1 METIARV
8 GTFVEAMTMTGDRLI
23 QGLALGGDVRILAAQ
38 TTESVTGVTSR
49 LDLSPVAATAL
60 GRVMTGA
67 VLLARL
73 LDKHYRNQKVT
84 LRFEGGGPLGV
95 VIAEGS
101 VDGTMRGT
109 VGEAQYDD
117 DGRVNVGEAI
127 GKSGVLTVIRGTPPD
142 GRPYTTQ
149 IHLQTGEVA
158 SDITRY
164 LAESEQIYSAVLLGV
179 LTRPTGIASAGG
191 LIVQA
196 FPHAQD
202 EAVQRIE
209 EQIRK
214 APPLS
219 VLLDKMPLEE
229 AVRQILPDS
238 DYKQIDESYNVPLQ
252 YHCGCT
258 RERALAP
265 FQLFDRLEIGDMIQK
280 GGAEVICQF
289 CGERYFLTAEE
300 LMSLPGAVDA

>member
-1 METIARV
+1 
-8 GTFVEAMTMTGDRLI
+8 MTGDRLI
-23 QGLALGGDVRILAAQ
+23 QGLALEGDVRILAAQ
-38 TTESVTGVTSR
+38 TTDSVRSVTQR

-60 GRVMTGA
+60 GRAMTGA

-101 VDGTMRGT
+101 VSGTMRGT
-109 VGEAQYDD
+109 VAEPQYDD
-117 DGRVNVGEAI
+117 DGAVNVGAAI
-127 GKSGVLTVIRGTPPD
+127 GKEGMLTVIRGTPPD

-149 IHLQTGEVA
+149 LHLENAEVA
-158 SDITRY
+158 TDITRY
-164 LAESEQIYSAVLLGV
+164 LAQSEQIYSAVLLGV
-179 LTRPTGIASAGG
+179 LSKPSGVASSGG
-191 LIVQA
+191 MIVQA
-196 FPHAQD
+196 FPHASD
-202 EAVQRIE
+202 DAVKRIE
-209 EQIRK
+209 EQIKK

-219 VLLDKMPLEE
+219 VLLDTMTLEE
-229 AVRQILPDS
+229 AIRHILPDAG
-238 DYKQIDESYNVPLQ
+238 YKQIDESYNVPLSYQ
-252 YHCGCT
+252 CGCT

-265 FQLFDRLEIGDMIQK
+265 FQLFDRAELGDMIQK

-289 CGERYFLTAEE
+289 CGERYFLTSEE